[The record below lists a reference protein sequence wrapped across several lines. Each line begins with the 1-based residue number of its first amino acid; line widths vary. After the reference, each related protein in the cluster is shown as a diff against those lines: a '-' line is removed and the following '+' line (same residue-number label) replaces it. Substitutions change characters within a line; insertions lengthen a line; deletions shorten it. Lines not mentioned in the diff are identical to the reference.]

1 MLTSPDPTWAITQ
14 AMYWSVIET
23 NIGILATSIPSFK
36 ALAKRY
42 IPRILG
48 ESYGNSWHSSSQQSA
63 RKGSRPFNNIE
74 EEQQSGSVDLSHMGH
89 QPPPVASDS
98 EYKRARTLSG
108 LHKNPVTETSMSW
121 DDKRTSEKSII

>member
-1 MLTSPDPTWAITQ
+1 
-14 AMYWSVIET
+14 MYWSVIET

-63 RKGSRPFNNIE
+63 RKGSRAFNNIE
-74 EEQQSGSVDLSHMGH
+74 EEQHGDAVDLDLAHMGH
-89 QPPPVASDS
+89 RPPPVASDN
-98 EYKRARTLSG
+98 EYKRARALSG
-108 LHKNPVTETSMSW
+108 LHKNPITETSMSW
-121 DDKRTSEKSII
+121 DDKRTTEKSII